1 MRQLDLFGNIIETE
15 PEREK
20 PPVIVDTFTSKR
32 VEIAAL
38 QKDEEANT
46 DLMKVHPFDLHRPS
60 IKTMEKLNDIK
71 QESFL
76 AGSPLQVSM
85 LNKDIVSLGEESTN
99 ATGNLNYTTT
109 IENPE
114 SKNERGFVEALNSTG
129 FQPTSTQTQIK
140 QEMQTEEIFDEKKEN
155 NEEDITVENLPGQI
169 IEIPGS
175 DKVLVTESVET
186 SKSINEEKRSDKFD
200 DAEIF
205 NDGKIRVKIKQKLPE
220 VAVIEEKREDA
231 EVAIIEEE
239 EKKEDQQSFIQKR
252 GRKSFKEID
261 AEVDLIEIPEDEV
274 LFERQYYSISQV
286 AEWFKVNTSLI
297 RFWENEF
304 DILKPKKNRKGDRL
318 FRPEDVKNLQLIY
331 HLLRQRKYTIE
342 GAKEFIK
349 TNKKKADFQ
358 LQLTT
363 TLEKV
368 RTFLLDL
375 KANLQ

>member
-1 MRQLDLFGNIIETE
+1 MKDS
-15 PEREK
+15 
-20 PPVIVDTFTSKR
+20 FTIKQD
-32 VEIAAL
+32 ELAAS
-38 QKDEEANT
+38 QKDEEPNT
-46 DLMKVHPFDLHRPS
+46 GAVNVQIFDLQKPLTE
-60 IKTMEKLNDIK
+60 TMEQPTNIK
-71 QESFL
+71 QETIL
-76 AGSPLQVSM
+76 EGSPLQVSM
-85 LNKDIVSLGEESTN
+85 LNKNQVSVGEEGTN
-99 ATGNLNYTTT
+99 AIADSNYTTT
-109 IENPE
+109 REDPKSIDE
-114 SKNERGFVEALNSTG
+114 KGFGQTSAGTG
-129 FQPTSTQTQIK
+129 FEPPLKQTQMEQAFSEIETA
-140 QEMQTEEIFDEKKEN
+140 QTAVETEENNAEN
-155 NEEDITVENLPGQI
+155 TIAENLPEQI

-175 DKVLVTESVET
+175 DKVLVAEAVEI
-186 SKSINEEKRSDKFD
+186 SKSINEEKRSEKLD
-200 DAEIF
+200 DTEIF

-220 VAVIEEKREDA
+220 VAVNEEKKEDA

-239 EKKEDQQSFIQKR
+239 EKKEDQQGLIQKR

-363 TLEKV
+363 TLQKV
-368 RTFLLDL
+368 RSFLLDL